1 MGSES
6 KLVGERT
13 RKILEDLAER
23 MIPSGGIDYPGAR
36 DIGLVDK
43 ILVLADTRIP
53 MGILGLKALAWYW
66 EFSPFFWLRFK
77 VLSKM
82 SPEEQISYF
91 ESWEKSRFMFR
102 RWILLGL
109 KAMFMAVFYN
119 EPVIWKKIGF
129 TPGKC
134 YSALKEDKK

>member
-1 MGSES
+1 MGAES

-43 ILVLADTRIP
+43 VLVLADTKIP
-53 MGILGLKALAWYW
+53 MGVLGLKALAWYW
-66 EFSPFFWLRFK
+66 ELSPFFWLRFK
-77 VLSKM
+77 MLTKM

-91 ESWEKSRFMFR
+91 ESWENSRFMFR

-109 KAMFMAVFYN
+109 KAMFMGVFYN
-119 EPVIWKKIGF
+119 EPVIWEKIGYA
-129 TPGKC
+129 PGNC
-134 YSALKEDKK
+134 YSSAKEDKK